1 METDFGRNITGRV
14 DVFVNGAPPTPA
26 NTVDLVA
33 AAAKS
38 RYWEDQAAEFRYAD
52 SDFTIKLTPP
62 DFQHLAFAQAATT
75 GLLLFRLDASGKSR
89 PRNLAFEPGTYHFFL
104 NLVDGRWL
112 GRAIGGG
119 GVVICSTLG
128 ILVRQ
133 QVNYHPGRTHTET
146 PSISL
151 HRVFE
156 AVDAPQ
162 QAGRSL
168 RLQAESGWADVQIDW
183 TPFGA
188 GCWKTIV
195 CVPGP
200 DQ

>member
-1 METDFGRNITGRV
+1 METDFGRNLTGRV
-14 DVFVNGAPPTPA
+14 DVFVNGSPTA
-26 NTVDLVA
+26 SNAVDLIA

-38 RYWEDQAAEFRYAD
+38 RYWEDQAAEFRYSD
-52 SDFTIKLTPP
+52 SDFTVKLTPP
-62 DFQHLAFAQAATT
+62 EFQSLAFAQAVTT

-89 PRNLAFEPGTYHFFL
+89 PRNLSFEPGTYYYFL
-104 NLVDGRWL
+104 NLVDDRWL
-112 GRAIGGG
+112 GRAIDARGQ
-119 GVVICSTLG
+119 VICNTLG

-156 AVDAPQ
+156 SVDTPQ
-162 QAGRSL
+162 QAARSL
-168 RLQAESGWADVQIDW
+168 RLQADSGWADVQIEW
-183 TPFGA
+183 VPFGA